1 MRLTTQYIQNN
12 FEARLKNI
20 DSYKNKLGL
29 SCAKLSKALASYPVA
44 VAVAGNYDV
53 ITFSYL
59 LSKVSRLLSCP
70 AIRLSTY

>member
-1 MRLTTQYIQNN
+1 MI
-12 FEARLKNI
+12 I
-20 DSYKNKLGL
+20 HDDKLGL
-29 SCAKLSKALASYPVA
+29 SCANLSKALASYP

-70 AIRLSTY
+70 AIRLATY